1 MNILLMEVNPYMP
14 CSTPI
19 SLGYLAAVLREKGH
33 RVVILNVGDGTRLSP
48 HAFEAVLAEIRPA
61 LVGFSAYQRNML
73 IIKGFMRAV
82 KEKDPSIRVILGG
95 PQATFM
101 PSEAMTELP
110 DMDYLCRGEGEVVIQ
125 KVVEFMESGN
135 RGEPVPGTTTR
146 LSPDQWAEGGA
157 VDAPEALDVYPSPFL
172 SGVLDLHGLE
182 EAIMLTS
189 RGCPYRCVFCYTPKA
204 FGHRVRYHSVERV
217 LEEMRWLHGRGV
229 FRFWLADPS
238 FSFAR
243 DRSEELLRGIVQ
255 RGIRARIWLET
266 RADLVDED
274 LVRLMAMAGVQTLAL
289 GLESASD
296 RVLRW
301 LGKGLL
307 PSRVREAV
315 GLARAQG
322 LDVELFSQYGL
333 PGETYEDAV
342 RTLEFVKGC
351 VPVQGNTNAQQMRV
365 YFGTTVHDR
374 FDAFGIEPLDSRRP
388 HYISI
393 GVRYETR
400 WMSSEEIHRIRDLWR
415 EASLDGGRRMVS

>member
-1 MNILLMEVNPYMP
+1 MNILLMEVNPYVP
-14 CSTPI
+14 CSLPI
-19 SLGYLAAVLREKGH
+19 SLGYLAAALKARGH
-33 RVVILNVGDGTRLSP
+33 RVLILNVGEGTRLSP
-48 HAFEAVLAEIRPA
+48 RSFQGILAETKPA

-82 KEKDPSIRVILGG
+82 KEMDPSIRVILGG
-95 PQATFM
+95 PQATFV
-101 PSEAMTELP
+101 PSEAMADLP
-110 DMDYLCRGEGEVVIQ
+110 DIDYICRGEGEVVME
-125 KVVEFMESGN
+125 KVVEVMESGA
-135 RGEPVPGTTTR
+135 GEKPVPGTTTR
-146 LSPDQWAEGGA
+146 LSPDQWAEGPA
-157 VDAPEALDVYPSPFL
+157 VDAPEALDLYPSPFL

-189 RGCPYRCVFCYTPKA
+189 RGCPYGCVFCYTPRA

-217 LEEMRWLHGRGV
+217 LEEMRWLHGQGIR
-229 FRFWLADPS
+229 RFWLADPS

-243 DRSEELLRGIVQ
+243 ERAEELLRGVVGM
-255 RGIRARIWLET
+255 GIRARIWLET

-274 LVRLMAMAGVQTLAL
+274 LVRLMAMAGVRTLAL
-289 GLESASD
+289 GLESASE
-296 RVLRW
+296 RVLRG

-315 GLARAQG
+315 ELSRAQG

-351 VPVQGNTNAQQMRV
+351 VPVQGNTNAQQMRL
-365 YFGTTVHDR
+365 YFGTPVHDR
-374 FDAFGIEPLDSRRP
+374 FHDFGIRPLDSRRP

-400 WMSSEEIHRIRDLWR
+400 WMSSQEIHRIRDLWR
-415 EASLDGGRRMVS
+415 EASLDGGKRMVS